1 MWRRGESASSS
12 SSDRPLV
19 GECSASAAAIGIL
32 TGDMAD
38 LKEPPPLLS
47 EGDINS
53 KEEDDMFTSAVE
65 HHKNLKE
72 GIMEGPEEVEVNL
85 DDDEPPTQTPLL
97 GSAKLEFRATE
108 DEIQRSNPEPNPP
121 RQPTTLF
128 SPDVSALKPIKEKEQ
143 PKASEGEEF
152 VEISVR
158 EPQKVGEGMGAYVTY
173 RVVTRTNAPYYRKTQ
188 FSVNRRFSDFL
199 GLHEKLVEKHLHMGR
214 IVPPAPEKSVL
225 GMTKIKMSKDEQVTS
240 EDFVERRRA
249 ALERFLQR
257 TAAHPSLRVDP
268 DFREFLELETELPR
282 ATNTSSLSGAG
293 MFRLISRMGDS
304 VSKITTKMDEAD
316 PWFEEK
322 QQQIDNLDIQLKRLH
337 ASVENM
343 VQQRR
348 ELSQS
353 TGAFAKSA
361 AMLGNCEEHT
371 GLSRA
376 LSKLAEVGER
386 VEQLQGRQA
395 NHDFYCLAEL
405 VKDYLSLVGAIK
417 DVFHQRVKAS
427 GCHQPTQ
434 VKLCFLFVQVYQ
446 TWQHAQQMLAR
457 KREAKAK
464 LELAAKSEKIP
475 QARQEVL
482 EWEAKVERGQE
493 EFENVSRVIRTE
505 MDRFELNRIAD
516 FRNSVVR
523 YFEFLL
529 DTQQQLIKYWE
540 TFLPEAKAIA

>member
-1 MWRRGESASSS
+1 
-12 SSDRPLV
+12 
-19 GECSASAAAIGIL
+19 
-32 TGDMAD
+32 MAD

-128 SPDVSALKPIKEKEQ
+128 SPDVSALKPIKEKE

-417 DVFHQRVKAS
+417 DVFHQRVK
-427 GCHQPTQ
+427 
-434 VKLCFLFVQVYQ
+434 VYQ

>member
-1 MWRRGESASSS
+1 
-12 SSDRPLV
+12 
-19 GECSASAAAIGIL
+19 
-32 TGDMAD
+32 MAD
-38 LKEPPPLLS
+38 PKEPPQYVG
-47 EGDINS
+47 EDFVNS
-53 KEEDDMFTSAVE
+53 KDDDDKFGFTSTVE
-65 HHKNLKE
+65 HHKNLRE
-72 GIMEGPEEVEVNL
+72 GLMEGAEEVEVNL
-85 DDDEPPTQTPLL
+85 DDDEPPTQAPLL
-97 GSAKLEFRATE
+97 GSGKLEFRGSE
-108 DEIQRSNPEPNPP
+108 DEVQRSNPEPNPP
-121 RQPTTLF
+121 KQATTLF
-128 SPDVSALKPIKEKEQ
+128 SPDVSTLKLAKDKEVQ
-143 PKASEGEEF
+143 PPKASEGEEF

-173 RVVTRTNAPYYRKTQ
+173 RVVTRTNAPYFRKTQ

-199 GLHEKLVEKHLHMGR
+199 GLHEKLMEKHLHMGR

-268 DFREFLELETELPR
+268 DFREFLEQEVELPR

-293 MFRLISRMGDS
+293 MFRLISRVGDS

-322 QQQIDNLDIQLKRLH
+322 QQQIDNLDVQLRRLH

-405 VKDYLSLVGAIK
+405 LKDYLALVGA
-417 DVFHQRVKAS
+417 VREAFHQRVK
-427 GCHQPTQ
+427 
-434 VKLCFLFVQVYQ
+434 VYH
-446 TWQHAQQMLAR
+446 TWQHAQQTLAR

-464 LELAAKSEKIP
+464 LELAAKADRLP

-493 EFENVSRVIRTE
+493 EFDNVSRVIRTE
-505 MDRFELNRIAD
+505 MDRFELARIAD
-516 FRNSVVR
+516 FKSSVVR

-540 TFLPEAKAIA
+540 TFFPEAKAIA

>member
-1 MWRRGESASSS
+1 
-12 SSDRPLV
+12 
-19 GECSASAAAIGIL
+19 
-32 TGDMAD
+32 MAD

-417 DVFHQRVKAS
+417 DVFHQRVK
-427 GCHQPTQ
+427 
-434 VKLCFLFVQVYQ
+434 VYQ

>member
-1 MWRRGESASSS
+1 
-12 SSDRPLV
+12 
-19 GECSASAAAIGIL
+19 
-32 TGDMAD
+32 
-38 LKEPPPLLS
+38 
-47 EGDINS
+47 
-53 KEEDDMFTSAVE
+53 
-65 HHKNLKE
+65 
-72 GIMEGPEEVEVNL
+72 
-85 DDDEPPTQTPLL
+85 
-97 GSAKLEFRATE
+97 
-108 DEIQRSNPEPNPP
+108 
-121 RQPTTLF
+121 
-128 SPDVSALKPIKEKEQ
+128 
-143 PKASEGEEF
+143 
-152 VEISVR
+152 
-158 EPQKVGEGMGAYVTY
+158 
-173 RVVTRTNAPYYRKTQ
+173 
-188 FSVNRRFSDFL
+188 
-199 GLHEKLVEKHLHMGR
+199 
-214 IVPPAPEKSVL
+214 
-225 GMTKIKMSKDEQVTS
+225 
-240 EDFVERRRA
+240 
-249 ALERFLQR
+249 
-257 TAAHPSLRVDP
+257 
-268 DFREFLELETELPR
+268 
-282 ATNTSSLSGAG
+282 

-417 DVFHQRVKAS
+417 DVFHQRVK
-427 GCHQPTQ
+427 
-434 VKLCFLFVQVYQ
+434 VYQ